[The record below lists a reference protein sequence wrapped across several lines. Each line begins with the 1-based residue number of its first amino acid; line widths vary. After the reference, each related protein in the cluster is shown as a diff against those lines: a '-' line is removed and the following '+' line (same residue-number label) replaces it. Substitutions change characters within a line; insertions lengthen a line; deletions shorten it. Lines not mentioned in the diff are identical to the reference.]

1 MGSLLMAARSELIKQ
16 ASPLKTGLVATEGD
30 QLEGEAFSVE
40 AEGEAVDFLEVLETE
55 VMGAADLNLEVG
67 GTVDPETIMEA
78 AEVKEAM
85 ETGLPEDPIETVT
98 TVTVSLKS

>member
-40 AEGEAVDFLEVLETE
+40 AEGEAVGFLEVLETE

-98 TVTVSLKS
+98 TVTVDGRN